1 MTILDSEKAYLDKF
15 YTKLIE
21 GCHKNDSLILKQIK
35 KEITSL

>member
-1 MTILDSEKAYLDKF
+1 MMILDIEKASLDKF

-21 GCHKNDSLILKQIK
+21 GCLKNDSLILKQIK